1 MNLPRSVILGCCL
14 LCVSAQAAPLAVGDP
29 VPPISANDQHGTK
42 FVFTNGIEF
51 LLVAT
56 EMDCAKTA
64 NHKLAEQGTG
74 YLEQHHAVYLMDI
87 HTMPGIARVFAFPKI
102 RKYPERIVLVDSA
115 TMLTAFPMEPGRL
128 TVLALTPEGRIRKIS
143 CWNPDHEPVDGCF
156 R

>member
-87 HTMPGIARVFAFPKI
+87 HTMPACLHFQ
-102 RKYPERIVLVDSA
+102 KYENIPS
-115 TMLTAFPMEPGRL
+115 G
-128 TVLALTPEGRIRKIS
+128 S
-143 CWNPDHEPVDGCF
+143 CSWIPRPC
-156 R
+156 